1 MDIESIIEF
10 KLIMLSIAWLVFSP
24 IYMVITEQEFKP
36 KNMAICLAPM
46 IIYAAWFMVFF
57 WG

>member
-1 MDIESIIEF
+1 MSIESVIEF

-24 IYMVITEQEFKP
+24 IYMSITERKFTP
-36 KNMAICLAPM
+36 KNMAICLAPV
-46 IIYAAWFMVFF
+46 IIFATWFMVFY